1 MKCLYGPK
9 IKGREREITMELVME
24 FLRGNMEVLSTPWA
38 MSPLQML
45 YLQLKFRK
53 KIGIFFNLYLYLNL
67 LFRYLT
73 PWDSFFLHPIVFDI
87 WWLACNS
94 DRIDVQMKLGVEPD
108 HICPDMRCDGKDHCI
123 ACLP

>member
-1 MKCLYGPK
+1 
-9 IKGREREITMELVME
+9 MENVME
-24 FLRGNMEVLSTPWA
+24 FLRGNMEELSSPCA

-45 YLQLKFRK
+45 YLQLKYK
-53 KIGIFFNLYLYLNL
+53 KNISTLSKIGIKIYLFFYLVY
-67 LFRYLT
+67 RYLT
-73 PWDSFFLHPIVFDI
+73 PWDYFFLHPIVFEI

-108 HICPDMRCDGKDHCI
+108 HTCPKMRCDGKDHCI